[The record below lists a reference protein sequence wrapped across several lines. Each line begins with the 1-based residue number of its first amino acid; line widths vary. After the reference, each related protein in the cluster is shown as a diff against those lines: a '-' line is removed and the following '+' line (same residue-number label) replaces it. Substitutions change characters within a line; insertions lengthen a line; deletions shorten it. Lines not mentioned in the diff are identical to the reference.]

1 MKISDTMTSL
11 VTQRSMVSRE
21 DYDSGSVRSSSTS
34 TSDGIRNSNKTDASI
49 RSVDPSVN
57 VSESSPGNKKDLDK
71 HLDDAINQ
79 ANQFFQNDN
88 RSLQFARDKDTDK
101 IVVIIKDVKTDK
113 VIRQIP
119 SELMLKLSKQLE
131 QVKGMLFEDK
141 A

>member
-1 MKISDTMTSL
+1 MKISDTITSF
-11 VTQRSMVSRE
+11 VTQRNMIPRE
-21 DYDSGSVRSSSTS
+21 DHESVSARSASTS
-34 TSDGIRNSNKTDASI
+34 TRDLTADLNKTDASI
-49 RSVDPSVN
+49 RSVDPSGKT
-57 VSESSPGNKKDLDK
+57 SESIPGNKKDLEVQ
-71 HLDDAINQ
+71 LDEAIKQ

-88 RSLQFARDKDTDK
+88 RSLEFARDKDTNK

-119 SELMLKLSKQLE
+119 SELMLKLSEQLE